1 MRAVPISA
9 NPLKL
14 DVRSHRKCLTICF
27 FLTMG
32 TFQYG
37 LDYALVGGF
46 LSMPGFLEV
55 YGYYSPTLKKWNID
69 PTVQQLISS
78 LMTIGTFLSS
88 LLVGP
93 LSAKFGR
100 RHGLWAAA
108 VLNTVATAIMLGTT
122 SVGALYVARLILGV
136 SVGWFFT
143 FSQLYVHEAAPAHL
157 RGVVFGF
164 YQVMLSVGSIVG
176 ASVDFGTHTMF
187 NKRSYQ
193 IPLAIFFVA
202 PTIQSIMIIFFP
214 ESPRWLMVMG
224 REQEA
229 EKALRKLRDT
239 AIDEHQF
246 LAELNEIKG
255 STRDQLEKNKK
266 WLWLEMWRGTNL
278 RRTLLCLS
286 VVCFHAANGSSW
298 VNIYTTYFLTIAGV
312 TNAFAMSV
320 MITCIGLI
328 GCLFSIAFTR
338 YMDRRTVMMIGC
350 SACAICQLMMAVV
363 WTVKPGS
370 EVAGRC
376 VVAFI
381 SLFTFFYVAYSPTA
395 WLVGGELP
403 NNQLRP
409 FTYGLATAL
418 NFVGNWL
425 GTFTAPYFINPA
437 KLGWSAKYGY
447 IWFGT
452 NALLV
457 LFTIFFIPETR
468 DRTLEEVHEMFE
480 NKVPTHKFK
489 TYVCTGVETY
499 GKEGAAKADGLT
511 KRKSFEQGDEK
522 TGAEFEHLETH
533 SARSSNKQDV

>member
-1 MRAVPISA
+1 MRNVPISA

-14 DVRSHRKCLTICF
+14 DVGSHKKCLVICF

-46 LSMPGFLEV
+46 LSMPGFLKV
-55 YGYYSPTLKKWNID
+55 YGYYSPTLKTWNID

-78 LMTIGTFLSS
+78 LMTIGTFVSS

-100 RHGLWAAA
+100 RHGLWFAAG
-108 VLNTVATAIMLGTT
+108 LNAISTAIMLGTT
-122 SVGALYVARLILGV
+122 SVAALYVARLLLGV

-143 FSQLYVHEAAPAHL
+143 FSQLYVQEAAPAHL

-176 ASVDFGTHTMF
+176 ASVDFGTHTILT
-187 NKRSYQ
+187 KRSYQ
-193 IPLAIFFVA
+193 IPLSIFFVA
-202 PTIQSIMIIFFP
+202 PTIQAITIIFFP
-214 ESPRWLMVMG
+214 ESPRWLMVQG
-224 REQEA
+224 EEQQA
-229 EKALRKLRDT
+229 EKALRRLRNDS
-239 AIDEHQF
+239 IDEHEFQ
-246 LAELNEIKG
+246 AELNEIRG
-255 STRDQLEKNKK
+255 STRDQLEQNKK
-266 WLWLEMWRGTNL
+266 WLFLEMWRGTNL

-286 VVCFHAANGSSW
+286 IVCFHAANGSSW

-312 TNAFAMSV
+312 ENAFAMSV

-328 GCLFSIAFTR
+328 GCLFSIGFTR
-338 YMDRRTVMMIGC
+338 YIDRRTVIIIGC
-350 SACAICQLMMAVV
+350 GACALCQLFMAVV
-363 WTVKPGS
+363 WTVHPGS
-370 EVAGRC
+370 KVAGKC

-395 WLVGGELP
+395 WLVGGEIP
-403 NNQLRP
+403 SNQLRP
-409 FTYGLATAL
+409 FTYGMATAL

-452 NALLV
+452 NSLLV
-457 LFTIFFIPETR
+457 LFTIFFLPETR
-468 DRTLEEVHEMFE
+468 DRTLEEMHEMFE

-489 TYVCTGVETY
+489 SYVCTGVEGY
-499 GKEGAAKADGLT
+499 AAQGVAKADVLT
-511 KRKSFEQGDEK
+511 ERTPYHGEKEAVEQVEVRENQEK
-522 TGAEFEHLETH
+522 NQH
-533 SARSSNKQDV
+533 RQDV